1 MRRLFS
7 PLLITLLLFSQS
19 AIIAHGATEP
29 APEIKEFTATTTKS
43 HLILFA
49 TLKNSLTKEM
59 KEVLHSGLPLNFTF
73 YVELYKIQG
82 SWSDEQ
88 IIAYSFKHSM
98 KFDTLKEMYQVTLE
112 EGNNKTVSL
121 KNLSDAE
128 KRINDVNGVKVVSLD
143 QLIPDSRYKLKIK
156 AKLFQKTLPLGLQ
169 SIFPFLSWG
178 TIETNWR
185 NIEFIY

>member
-7 PLLITLLLFSQS
+7 PLLITLLLLFQS

-98 KFDTLKEMYQVTLE
+98 K
-112 EGNNKTVSL
+112 NNKTISL

-143 QLIPDSRYKLKIK
+143 QLIPDSHYKLKIK

-178 TIETNWR
+178 TIETDWR